1 MHLRKVGS
9 KGITASGGP
18 GSRPRKEQGDQS
30 GWSLCEGVTAV
41 LALSFLLY
49 LFLYYQTFHLHVT
62 HAYAHL
68 GYPAAQH
75 SIGQR
80 YLHGL
85 GVEKDEEVAMR
96 WFRKAA
102 DQGHPHASY
111 NLAVGKLKAMTS
123 DVEDWEVEELLSR
136 AAVHGLK
143 EAQDALENLHR
154 NSDN

>member
-1 MHLRKVGS
+1 MGRH
-9 KGITASGGP
+9 IN
-18 GSRPRKEQGDQS
+18 RPRDSRSTHIDSTSSKLMSDQ
-30 GWSLCEGVTAV
+30 LIHAKGVTAV